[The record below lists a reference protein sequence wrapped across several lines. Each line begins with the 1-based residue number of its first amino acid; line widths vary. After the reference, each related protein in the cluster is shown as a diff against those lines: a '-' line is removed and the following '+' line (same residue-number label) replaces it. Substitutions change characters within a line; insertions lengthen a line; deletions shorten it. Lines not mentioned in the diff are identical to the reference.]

1 MELLYAD
8 GATLL
13 LFNLFT
19 ENPYLVYTIFA
30 NSNKWARL
38 GPPKLWCL
46 WINRLKLFEHC
57 AWLVLMESD
66 TLIKCGRLEGGGP
79 EVVCMC
85 VCGVCLWTTHPLSG
99 LTLLIYTRRDLS
111 PTLSTA
117 LAASY
122 AEALRF
128 LSHPEQLQ
136 TSEPPASQLTP
147 KRALLLSSLK

>member
-30 NSNKWARL
+30 NSNKWAHL

-79 EVVCMC
+79 EVVCVC
-85 VCGVCLWTTHPLSG
+85 VCVWCVSLDDSPSLWTHSLDLHKKGPEPDALHRPCSF
-99 LTLLIYTRRDLS
+99 LRRGFAISL
-111 PTLSTA
+111 
-117 LAASY
+117 
-122 AEALRF
+122 
-128 LSHPEQLQ
+128 
-136 TSEPPASQLTP
+136 PP
-147 KRALLLSSLK
+147 RATTNL